1 MQFKYGLNDKPKKTE
16 MLLFGLQWLAVTIPS
31 LIIIG
36 DILGIFENGGI
47 PYLQKIFLL
56 GGFLLLIQVLWGHR
70 LPLVMGP
77 AAVLLIGVLTS
88 SEQGIGAVN
97 SSILIGG
104 LILTVL
110 ALGNFIKYLERLF
123 TSRVIMVVLLL
134 IAFTLTPT
142 IINLII
148 STGNV
153 PPNYNF
159 LFVIIFIM
167 IIFIVH
173 SLTKGIIRSL
183 VPLLAL
189 FLGSLTYY
197 FIFNISN
204 TPNLN
209 SPVLAF
215 PSNLIGALAFP
226 DIGIIAAFLISFL
239 ALAINDISSMESV
252 GLMLKADKMQER
264 IKKGIIVTG
273 AGNFLAGLSGI
284 IGPVNYS
291 FSPGIIVATQNASR
305 FTLIPAA
312 IGLLALALSP
322 LALNVLA
329 DIPSP
334 VIGVIF
340 LYLMV
345 AQIGA
350 AMLLAMEN
358 KTIKTIDD
366 GIIVGFPVLL
376 GIVIAFMPQSVT
388 AGLPMIIK
396 PIITNGFVMGALAV
410 LLFEHALYPRNS
422 IYSKN

>member
-36 DILGIFENGGI
+36 DILGVFENGGI

-56 GGFLLLIQVLWGHR
+56 VGVLLLVQVFWGHK

-88 SEQGIGAVN
+88 SDQGIGAVN

-104 LILTVL
+104 LILTF
-110 ALGNFIKYLERLF
+110 LGLTGFIKYLERLF

-142 IINLII
+142 IITLIS
-148 STGNV
+148 STGSV
-153 PPNYNF
+153 PANYNF
-159 LFVIIFIM
+159 IFVIAFIL
-167 IIFIVH
+167 IIFTAH
-173 SLTKGIIRSL
+173 AFTKGILRSL
-183 VPLLAL
+183 VPLIAL
-189 FLGSLTYY
+189 FLGSIVYY
-197 FIFNISN
+197 FLFNISN
-204 TPNLN
+204 IHNTN
-209 SPVLAF
+209 SALLAF
-215 PSNLIGALAFP
+215 PSNFIGHLTVP
-226 DIGIIAAFLISFL
+226 DIGIVIAFLISFL

-252 GLMLKADKMQER
+252 GLMLKVDKLEER
-264 IKKGIIVTG
+264 VKKGIAITG
-273 AGNFLAGLSGI
+273 AGNFFAGLFGI

-291 FSPGIIVATQNASR
+291 LSPGIIVATQNASR

-312 IGLLALALSP
+312 IGILILAFSPVALTILAG
-322 LALNVLA
+322 
-329 DIPSP
+329 IPSP

-350 AMLLAMEN
+350 AMLISTEN

-366 GIIVGFPVLL
+366 GITVGLPVLL
-376 GIVIAFMPQSVT
+376 GIIIAFMPPSVT
-388 AGLPMIIK
+388 AGLPLVIK
-396 PIITNGFVMGALAV
+396 PIVANGFVMGALAV
-410 LLFEHALYPRNS
+410 LILEHLLYPRNS
-422 IYSKN
+422 ISK

>member
-1 MQFKYGLNDKPKKTE
+1 MQLKYKLNDRPGKTE

-36 DILGIFENGGI
+36 DILGVFENGGI

-56 GGFLLLIQVLWGHR
+56 VGFLLLVQVLWGHR

-88 SEQGIGAVN
+88 SDRGIGAVN

-104 LILTVL
+104 LILTLL
-110 ALGNFIKYLERLF
+110 AIGGYIKYLERLF

-153 PPNYNF
+153 PANYNF
-159 LFVIIFIM
+159 IFVIVFILTIFTT
-167 IIFIVH
+167 H
-173 SLTKGIIRSL
+173 ALTKGILRSL
-183 VPLLAL
+183 VPLIAL
-189 FLGSLTYY
+189 FMGSLAYSV
-197 FIFNISN
+197 IFNISN
-204 TPNLN
+204 IHNLN
-209 SPVLAF
+209 AALLAF
-215 PSNLIGALAFP
+215 PSDFIGHLAVP
-226 DIGIIAAFLISFL
+226 DIGIIIAFLISFL

-252 GLMLKADKMQER
+252 GFMLNVDKLQER
-264 IKKGIIVTG
+264 VKKGIAITG
-273 AGNFLAGLSGI
+273 AGNFLAGLLGI

-291 FSPGIIVATQNASR
+291 LSPGIIVATQNASR

-312 IGLLALALSP
+312 VGLLILAFSP
-322 LALNVLA
+322 IALNVLA
-329 DIPSP
+329 GIPSP

-350 AMLLAMEN
+350 AMLLAVEN
-358 KTIKTIDD
+358 KTLKTIDD
-366 GIIVGFPVLL
+366 GIIVGLPVLL

-388 AGLPMIIK
+388 AQLPLVIK
-396 PIITNGFVMGALAV
+396 PIVANGFVMGALAV
-410 LLFEHALYPRNS
+410 LLFEHILYPRNS
-422 IYSKN
+422 A